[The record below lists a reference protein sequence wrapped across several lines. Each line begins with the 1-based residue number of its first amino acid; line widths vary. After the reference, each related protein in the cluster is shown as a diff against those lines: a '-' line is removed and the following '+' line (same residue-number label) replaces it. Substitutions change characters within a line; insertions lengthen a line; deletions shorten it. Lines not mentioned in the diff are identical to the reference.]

1 MATVYFASDHAG
13 YELKEILMQ
22 FLAERGVQTE
32 DLGPSSLVPDD
43 DYPDYMVPLASRVVG
58 QEGAY
63 GIGIGGSG
71 QGEAMAINRIKG
83 ARAAVFY
90 GGTLDVVKATREHN
104 NANILCLGAR
114 FVSQEQAKAA
124 VELFLSTLFSN
135 DERHVRR
142 ITKLG

>member
-1 MATVYFASDHAG
+1 MAKVYFASDHAG

-22 FLAERGVQTE
+22 FLVERGVQAE
-32 DLGPSSLVPDD
+32 DLGPSSLTPDD

-58 QEGAY
+58 EAGGF

-90 GGTLDVVKATREHN
+90 GGTLDIIKATREHN

-114 FVSQEQAKAA
+114 FVSSEQAKAA

-142 ITKLG
+142 IAKLG